1 MITQATHMQNQARKK
16 HVSFASQQHKAT
28 LQCTNS
34 GCHDKP
40 EIVVSL
46 NITYSPAIFQCNPAR
61 HKNYVVLQPVLG
73 GGKKTAAQSLKFLLI
88 DHNSAPTIISWYHFP
103 LMEIFMTFSSLV
115 QVDITGKMCMN
126 QYQIYSI

>member
-1 MITQATHMQNQARKK
+1 MITQAMHQQNQARKK

-34 GCHDKP
+34 GRHNKP

-61 HKNYVVLQPVLG
+61 HKKDVVLQPVLG
-73 GGKKTAAQSLKFLLI
+73 GKKIAAQSLKFLLI

-126 QYQIYSI
+126 QNQMYSI